1 MPLEFPAMGRKVE
14 AAGALALLFLA
25 FSSPAESRTA
35 AAAACNTRGVLAHA
49 TACGYKLVRLSA
61 DGLSC
66 TKARAAARQVAE
78 QVIHNKAISVPG
90 VMGFGISTQT
100 CSGCAPTT
108 QISLTYSSGGKLTV
122 SLRGPGSGKS
132 VPSPTPSPPP
142 GTITV

>member
-1 MPLEFPAMGRKVE
+1 MDRKIEV
-14 AAGALALLFLA
+14 AGAVAMLVLA
-25 FSSPAESRTA
+25 FSSPAEARTA

-49 TACGYKLVRLSA
+49 GGYKLVRLTA

-78 QVIHNKAISVPG
+78 QVIHNKAVSVPG
-90 VMGFGISTQT
+90 VLGFGISTQT